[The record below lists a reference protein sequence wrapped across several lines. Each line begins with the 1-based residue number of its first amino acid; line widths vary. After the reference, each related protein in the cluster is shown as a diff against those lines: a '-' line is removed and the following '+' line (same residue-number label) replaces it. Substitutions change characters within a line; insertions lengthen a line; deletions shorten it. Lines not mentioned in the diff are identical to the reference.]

1 MSPRL
6 VQNFSGSRAIVCAGE
21 CSSIEP
27 LVRTLANL
35 GLSVE
40 RRGLTER
47 PIADEAPSLNPDRDI
62 LFLDG
67 DTDVSATWPGPL
79 LGLLPPVPVIA
90 LVGHEAPSR
99 LKALMQCGATAFLRK
114 PVHGAGVY
122 SALFVGV
129 NEHRHRRDLEAR
141 LSEHESRRRGRR
153 ALIKA
158 IVQLSARRA
167 WTMRRPTTFSAR
179 RACDLARASRRS
191 ARHWSGSGNAG
202 KRSLSARRLMGAGAP
217 KIDLTGS

>member
-6 VQNFSGSRAIVCAGE
+6 VQNFSSSRAIICAGE
-21 CSSIEP
+21 CGSIDP
-27 LVRTLANL
+27 LARTLVNL

-40 RRGLTER
+40 HCGLTDR
-47 PIADEAPSLNPDRDI
+47 PLGEGAAFKPDRDI

-67 DTDVSATWPGPL
+67 DTDVSATWALPL
-79 LGLLPPVPVIA
+79 PGLLPPMPVIA

-129 NEHRHRRDLEAR
+129 NEYRHRRHLEAR
-141 LSEHESRRRGRR
+141 LSEHESRRRSRR
-153 ALIKA
+153 ILIKA
-158 IVQLSARRA
+158 IVHLVRHEGMDDDTAYEYLRKESMKSRQSVEAFCEAYIRQL
-167 WTMRRPTTFSAR
+167 
-179 RACDLARASRRS
+179 ACRETEAFGTLA
-191 ARHWSGSGNAG
+191 
-202 KRSLSARRLMGAGAP
+202 K
-217 KIDLTGS
+217 

>member
-6 VQNFSGSRAIVCAGE
+6 VQNFSGSRAIICAGE
-21 CSSIEP
+21 CGSIEP
-27 LVRTLANL
+27 LARTLVNL
-35 GLSVE
+35 GLTVE
-40 RRGLTER
+40 HCGLMDR
-47 PIADEAPSLNPDRDI
+47 PLGESTLLQPDRHI

-67 DTDVSATWPGPL
+67 DTDVGATWPDPL
-79 LGLLPPVPVIA
+79 AGLLPPVPVIA

-129 NEHRHRRDLEAR
+129 NEHRHRRHLEAR
-141 LSEHESRRRGRR
+141 LSEHESRRRSRR

-158 IVQLSARRA
+158 IVHLVRHSGMDDETAYEYLRKESMKSRQSVEAFCEAFIRQLACRETEAFGVTAKEARRA
-167 WTMRRPTTFSAR
+167 E
-179 RACDLARASRRS
+179 
-191 ARHWSGSGNAG
+191 N
-202 KRSLSARRLMGAGAP
+202 
-217 KIDLTGS
+217 

>member
-6 VQNFSGSRAIVCAGE
+6 VQNFSGSRAIICAGE
-21 CSSIEP
+21 CGSIEP
-27 LVRTLANL
+27 LARTLVNL
-35 GLSVE
+35 GLAVE
-40 RRGLTER
+40 HCGLTDR
-47 PIADEAPSLNPDRDI
+47 PLGESASLKPDRDI

-67 DTDVSATWPGPL
+67 DTDVGATWPDPL
-79 LGLLPPVPVIA
+79 AGLLPPVPVIA

-129 NEHRHRRDLEAR
+129 NEHRHRRHLEAR
-141 LSEHESRRRGRR
+141 LSEHESRRRSRR

-158 IVQLSARRA
+158 IVHLVRHDGMDDDTAYEYLRKESMKSRQSVEAFCEAYIRQLACRETEAFGARAKEARRA
-167 WTMRRPTTFSAR
+167 E
-179 RACDLARASRRS
+179 
-191 ARHWSGSGNAG
+191 N
-202 KRSLSARRLMGAGAP
+202 
-217 KIDLTGS
+217 

>member
-6 VQNFSGSRAIVCAGE
+6 VQNFSGSRAIICAGE
-21 CSSIEP
+21 CGSIEP
-27 LVRTLANL
+27 LARTLANL
-35 GLSVE
+35 GLGIE
-40 RRGLTER
+40 LRGLTDR
-47 PIADEAPSLNPDRDI
+47 PIADERPSLNPDRDI

-67 DTDVSATWPGPL
+67 DTDVAATWPTPL
-79 LGLLPPVPVIA
+79 PGLLPPVPVIA

-129 NEHRHRRDLEAR
+129 NEHRHRRHLEAR
-141 LSEHESRRRGRR
+141 LCEHESRRRGRR

-158 IVQLSARRA
+158 IIHLVRHDGLDDESAYEFLRKESMKSRQSVEAFCEAFVRQLACRETEIFGNPAHGGRRA
-167 WTMRRPTTFSAR
+167 E
-179 RACDLARASRRS
+179 
-191 ARHWSGSGNAG
+191 N
-202 KRSLSARRLMGAGAP
+202 
-217 KIDLTGS
+217 